1 MPNCDFYA
9 AGTDHKAVLEFVLSR
24 GDSDIYESY
33 SRLDQPLRQ
42 FRSLGD
48 FERHFSIADWKEG
61 ANESILLQ
69 LYPHGAKGHVATRR
83 IDLNPD
89 ACPPASSRYTFEGW
103 GLVQLYL
110 EPLKDGSLRPSHT
123 NHNSHQRATKWSDA
137 IHDLGDPADWD
148 WERVTSFSRRL
159 NRFIRSLAVA
169 KSGSRV
175 ILPHAAELQ
184 RLGVKLLLN

>member
-9 AGTDHKAVLEFVLSR
+9 AGTDHQAILQFLLSR
-24 GDSDIYESY
+24 GDCDFYELY
-33 SRLDQPLRQ
+33 SRFDQPLRQ
-42 FRSLGD
+42 FHSLSD
-48 FERHFSIADWKEG
+48 FEQHYSIADWKEG

-69 LYPHGAKGHVATRR
+69 LHPHGANGHVATRR

-89 ACPPASSRYTFEGW
+89 ACPPATFRYACEGW

-123 NHNSHQRATKWSDA
+123 NHNSERRAKAWSDA
-137 IHDLGDPADWD
+137 VHDVDDPAGWD
-148 WERVTSFSRRL
+148 WPRVTSFSRRL

-169 KSGSRV
+169 KAASRV